1 MVFNLLTNVIIW
13 VYDTLKS
20 VRGKPDYT
28 IIDTSMEYYTNE
40 IIPDEDTLDDF
51 WIEEYD
57 EWDGSMMSHYKSLND
72 IDYRNT
78 KIPENIEKV
87 VIRIKYW
94 YRDKMYK
101 YLTYDMNHEWPPEK
115 TSGIVFNMPLSS
127 AHLLDSHDKPVKD
140 LLNKIRRYAGPR
152 SDFHNQKVMVK
163 DMLYYDDETLKED
176 YPTIRLKNIIGFVKN
191 VDTASSY
198 ITDFR
203 IP

>member
-1 MVFNLLTNVIIW
+1 MVFNLLTNVILW
-13 VYDTLKS
+13 VYDNLKS
-20 VRGKPDYT
+20 VRAKPDYT
-28 IIDTSMEYYTNE
+28 IIETSMEYYTNE

-57 EWDGSMMSHYKSLND
+57 EWDGSTMSHYKSLND

-78 KIPENIEKV
+78 KIPENIEKI

-101 YLTYDMNHEWPPEK
+101 YLTYDMNHEWPPTR

-127 AHLLDSHDKPVKD
+127 AHLLDSRDKPVKD

-152 SDFHNQKVMVK
+152 FDFHNQKVMIK